1 MKLQNVDRIAP
12 TPRSRKA
19 RHAFTL
25 MEMLVVV
32 AIIVMLAGLGG
43 YYYIKQL
50 DTAKQSTARTQVKT
64 TLTQAVETYYIQHNS
79 TYPPSLDALLMPDDF
94 GGPYLKTADALRDP
108 WGHPYQYDPNGT
120 NNAGRQPDIWAQS
133 PAGPIGNW

>member
-1 MKLQNVDRIAP
+1 MQTQPNRAVR
-12 TPRSRKA
+12 

-50 DTAKQSTARTQVKT
+50 DQAKRSTAKSQVKT
-64 TLTQAVETYYIQHNS
+64 TLTSAVETYYIDHNS
-79 TYPPSLDALLMPDDF
+79 SYPPSLDMLLNADEQGM
-94 GGPYLKTADALRDP
+94 GPYLKTRDALIDP
-108 WGHPYQYDPNGT
+108 WGHPYSYDPNGP
-120 NNAGRQPDIWAQS
+120 NNGGRQPDIWSNS
-133 PAGPIGNW
+133 PVGPIGNW

>member
-1 MKLQNVDRIAP
+1 MQTRTHRAVR
-12 TPRSRKA
+12 

-50 DTAKQSTARTQVKT
+50 DQAKRSTAKNQVKT
-64 TLTQAVETYYIQHNS
+64 TLTTAVESYYIDHNS
-79 TYPPSLDALLMPDDF
+79 NYPASLDVLLVGDDQ
-94 GGPYLKTADALRDP
+94 GYGPYLKTADALRDP
-108 WGHPYQYDPNGT
+108 WGNPYHYDPNGP
-120 NNAGRQPDIWAQS
+120 NNAGRQPDIWSDS
-133 PAGPIGNW
+133 PQGQIGNW